1 MKPVNDYYVKEYLKL
16 LRETVEI
23 KVQDEELYKDLM
35 QKSTISSFISSKTKK
50 TEVLNRASFF
60 YICPRHFQVL

>member
-35 QKSTISSFISSKTKK
+35 QKIDNL
-50 TEVLNRASFF
+50 EF
-60 YICPRHFQVL
+60 YIFKN